1 MPLQEEGKHMLAQG
15 YGKII
20 NTASMAT
27 LLVPH
32 PQKQIAYNASKAAVV
47 KITQT
52 LGTEWADRGMNVNCI
67 SPGIVNTAL
76 IQVCLLCY
84 VHHVLVG
91 MTQGQDAVTRSAFV
105 LQESKDLQPLVE
117 TWLAQIPAG
126 RLAEVTDLQTAI
138 VYMASDASS
147 YMIGH
152 NLVVDGGQSIW

>member
-1 MPLQEEGKHMLAQG
+1 MLCALC
-15 YGKII
+15 
-20 NTASMAT
+20 ACW
-27 LLVPH
+27 H
-32 PQKQIAYNASKAAVV
+32 D
-47 KITQT
+47 
-52 LGTEWADRGMNVNCI
+52 LGSG
-67 SPGIVNTAL
+67 
-76 IQVCLLCY
+76 
-84 VHHVLVG
+84 
-91 MTQGQDAVTRSAFV
+91 TRSVLV